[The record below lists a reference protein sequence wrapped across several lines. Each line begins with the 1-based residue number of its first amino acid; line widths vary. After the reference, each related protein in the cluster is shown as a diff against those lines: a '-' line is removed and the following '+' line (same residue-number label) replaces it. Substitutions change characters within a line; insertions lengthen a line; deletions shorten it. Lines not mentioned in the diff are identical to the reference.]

1 MKTREWLLGGL
12 LVVLGACASAGAEE
26 KVRHQAG
33 YDLQCDE
40 ASIELTKISD
50 DHKFMGVKNATWGAR
65 GCERQAS
72 YKTSCGL
79 GSCTVLTQSQAADIA
94 H

>member
-1 MKTREWLLGGL
+1 
-12 LVVLGACASAGAEE
+12 
-26 KVRHQAG
+26 
-33 YDLQCDE
+33 
-40 ASIELTKISD
+40 
-50 DHKFMGVKNATWGAR
+50 MGVKNATWGAR